1 MKMETSRLILRKWKS
16 EDLQPYAD
24 LCADAKVMRYFV
36 TPLSFEESRSREQAN
51 IIDNLIA
58 ERGWGFWAVELKST
72 GQFIGFVGLHYQD
85 ENSGI
90 PNAPFVEIGWRLASE
105 HWGLGYAP
113 EAAQKALEF
122 AFEELD
128 SPKVYAFTTKT
139 NLPSQRVMTKLGMT
153 DTKQDFN
160 HPKVAADHPLVRHC
174 LYGITKQQ
182 WLEQC

>member
-1 MKMETSRLILRKWKS
+1 MKMETSRLLLRQWN
-16 EDLQPYAD
+16 EQDIQPYAD
-24 LCADAKVMRYFV
+24 LCADAHVMRYFV
-36 TPLSFEESRSREQAN
+36 APLTFQESLEQAK
-51 IIDNLIA
+51 LIQKLI
-58 ERGWGFWAVELKST
+58 EQRGWGFWAVELKST

-105 HWGLGYAP
+105 HWGYGYAP

-122 AFEELD
+122 AFDELD
-128 SPKVYAFTTKT
+128 SPVVYAFTTKT

-153 DTKQDFN
+153 DTQQDFN

-174 LYGITKQQ
+174 LYGITQQQ
-182 WLEQC
+182 WLEQR